1 MKENPSE
8 MHTDDIIPG
17 VTFIGYI
24 PPNSN
29 KEHLGIVIINDE
41 LNVHYCYCTSK
52 EKLSKYITK
61 YVTIEKEEMQRYFP
75 NTSKDTYVYLT
86 PSHIFSMLYITFTNR
101 IKTGEFT
108 IKECV
113 SKKIFNKLIT
123 GILSIKI
130 FSEDIEQKL
139 KELL

>member
-1 MKENPSE
+1 
-8 MHTDDIIPG
+8 MHTDNIIPG
-17 VTFIGYI
+17 ITFIGYI

-52 EKLSKYITK
+52 DKLSKYITK
-61 YVTIEKEEMQRYFP
+61 YVIIEKEVMKKYFP
-75 NTSKDTYVYLT
+75 NTSKNTYIYLT
-86 PSHIFSMLYITFTNR
+86 PSHIFSMLSITFKDR
-101 IKTGEFT
+101 INTGEFT
-108 IKECV
+108 IKESV
-113 SKKIFNKLIT
+113 SKEIFNNLIT
-123 GILSIKI
+123 GILDIKI